1 MNSRIIQLLNLNVKK
16 GVIMSSLITQMIVK
30 EKQKS
35 YRFKPKDNGIAG
47 ICPDCSSIVSWNS
60 YHSRFQ
66 CLGKDCCF
74 EADEKGKR
82 IWDNNMREE
91 NIKKMQDND
100 QLSV

>member
-1 MNSRIIQLLNLNVKK
+1 
-16 GVIMSSLITQMIVK
+16 MSSLITQIIDK

-35 YRFKPKDNGIAG
+35 YNFKPKDNGIAG

-74 EADEKGKR
+74 EADEKGYR